1 MALWL
6 IQSFNDTLFFHC
18 SISKRPIS
26 INLLRLTKINLSL
39 EVLKHLNIEHLK
51 NNLRRDL
58 TKQLHLSSQFWIH
71 VQKL

>member
-18 SISKRPIS
+18 SISKRRIS
-26 INLLRLTKINLSL
+26 INLLRLTEINLSL
-39 EVLKHLNIEHLK
+39 EVSNEHLK